1 MNRWPG
7 VIAILAVA
15 LSVGAL
21 ARDTC
26 DPELHSRV
34 ERLETQIQ
42 QLIDERNDASD
53 RSMRPA
59 VEDSFD
65 APPAVPDPS
74 LEKRIRQLE
83 SALAQGLVRGGRPTL
98 IPPGAP
104 VEELELERT
113 RTALETIQEEQLQD
127 QLERWVAREQEEAE
141 RVVDHLLEKF
151 PLAYRDEAQLREIFL
166 SEQTAQSEMITSLWS
181 DDAPTDREGLTA
193 AWDRAVASM
202 KEARTARDQALESL
216 FGAERWGKVQAAI
229 RAAKAP
235 KKPSS
240 P

>member
-21 ARDTC
+21 ARDTR
-26 DPELHSRV
+26 DPDLHSRV

-42 QLIDERNDASD
+42 QLIDERNDATE

-65 APPAVPDPS
+65 APPAAPDPS
-74 LEKRIRQLE
+74 LENRIRQLE
-83 SALAQGLVRGGRPTL
+83 SALAQGLVAGRPAL

-113 RTALETIQEEQLQD
+113 RTALESIQEEQLQD
-127 QLERWVAREQEEAE
+127 QLERWVAREQEGAE

-166 SEQTAQSEMITSLWS
+166 SEQTAQSELITSLWS
-181 DDAPTDREGLTA
+181 DEAPTDRAGLTA

-202 KEARTARDQALESL
+202 KEARTVRDQALENL
-216 FGAERWGKVQAAI
+216 FGAERWGKVQEEI

-235 KKPSS
+235 KRPSS